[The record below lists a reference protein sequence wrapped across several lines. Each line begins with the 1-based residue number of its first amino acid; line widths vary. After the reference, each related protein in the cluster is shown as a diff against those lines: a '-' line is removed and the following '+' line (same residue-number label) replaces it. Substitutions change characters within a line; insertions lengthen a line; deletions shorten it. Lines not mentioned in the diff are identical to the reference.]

1 MTIKKGKCK
10 VTHVGY
16 YDDEYV
22 YDIGMKNGDHNW
34 FFGNNILL
42 KNTDS
47 AYFSVYEAYKA
58 LGKEYNLSR
67 DETIQLYNSLCRQVN
82 STFPAFMN
90 SRFSTGLERG
100 AIMNAEREN
109 LSDYGLFIKKK
120 RYVMNLYDKDGK
132 RLDKNG
138 KTGKMKAMGIEIKR
152 SDTPKIVQNV
162 LTHGLEVLLKGK
174 PEDEVLNVFVD
185 FKKEI
190 LDISPWMV
198 ARPCGANAVTFYTN
212 QYKDYM
218 SGKLKKKPR
227 IPAAIAGAIHFNML
241 LDHHKE
247 DHMPR
252 VGDGSKVFN
261 CKLKRN
267 SSGFDCISYPT
278 DMTHFPDW
286 FTKLPFDMNATIE
299 TVFLK
304 KVDNIFGVLGWDFK
318 ILQANNNFFENFIED
333 DGTDF

>member
-1 MTIKKGKCK
+1 MTIRKGKCK

-47 AYFSVYEAYKA
+47 AYFSVYEAMKA
-58 LGKEYNLSR
+58 DGLDYDLNR
-67 DETIQLYNSLCRQVN
+67 DETIALYDNLCNQVN
-82 STFPAFMN
+82 NTFPEFMN
-90 SRFSTGLERG
+90 NRFSTGLERG

-138 KTGKMKAMGIEIKR
+138 KRGKMKAMGIEIKR

-162 LTHGLEVLLKGK
+162 LTEALELLLSGKPEKEVLEVLI
-174 PEDEVLNVFVD
+174 E
-185 FKKEI
+185 FKRNI
-190 LDISPWMV
+190 LDISPWKI
-198 ARPCGANAVTFYTN
+198 ARPCGANAVTHYTN
-212 QYKDYM
+212 EYNSWM
-218 SGKLKKKPR
+218 EGKVKKKPR
-227 IPAAIAGAIHFNML
+227 LPGAIAGAIHYNQL
-241 LDHHKE
+241 LDMHGE
-247 DHMPR
+247 DHLPR
-252 VGDGSKVFN
+252 IGDGSKVFN

-267 SSGFDCISYPT
+267 NSGFNCISYPT
-278 DMTHFPDW
+278 DMTHFPKW
-286 FTKLPFDMNATIE
+286 FETLPYDMDSTIE

-304 KVDNIFGVLGWDFK
+304 KVDNIFGVLDWDLR
-318 ILQANNNFFENFIED
+318 ILKGNSNFFNNFVED